1 MSKKYGLIQLR
12 GAGDIIIGLPIAKF
26 IYNLGHEVYW
36 VIDEHFHKSFQYA
49 APYINFIPL
58 KPQGNIHGNI
68 YNEFW
73 HEAPTRL
80 LKEAGCE
87 EIISFPFEECR
98 FGSQIQLEN
107 RFDNRFA
114 QKARELDLSS
124 FLTFDQFKY
133 AVAGVPFREKWNL
146 DIRRDFEREQEFYK
160 KIVGRKEKYIVI
172 HNEAAM
178 GTFKCEITDTNF
190 LESLFGKGIGII
202 KIEAL
207 SDSVFDWTTIIER
220 SSGFIGLDSFFVNLV
235 EQLELPIRKIFLRR
249 SPVFFTPILRNEW
262 EYLPLNF
269 RVADTL
275 TYEKK

>member
-1 MSKKYGLIQLR
+1 MKKYGIIQLR
-12 GAGDIIIGLPIAKF
+12 GAGDVIIGLPIAKH

-36 VIDEHFHKSFQYA
+36 VIDKHFYKAFQNA

-58 KPQGNIHGNI
+58 EPEGVIHGNI
-68 YNEFW
+68 FNEFW

-80 LKEAGCE
+80 LKNAGCD

-98 FGSQIQLEN
+98 FGSQINLEN
-107 RFDNRFA
+107 RFDNEYAR
-114 QKARELDLSS
+114 KARQLDLSS

-146 DIRRDFEREQEFYK
+146 DIRRNLNREKDLFEEV
-160 KIVGRKEKYIVI
+160 VGDKQNYCVV

-178 GTFKCEITDTNF
+178 GTFKCEITDTGF
-190 LESLFGKGIGII
+190 FESTFGKGVHPI
-202 KIEAL
+202 KIEPIT
-207 SDSVFDWTTIIER
+207 DSVFDWLTIIER
-220 SSGFIGLDSFFVNLV
+220 SSGFIGLDSFFVNLI
-235 EQLELPIRKIFLRR
+235 EQLEIPIRKIFLRR

-262 EYLPLNF
+262 EYLPLYF
-269 RVADTL
+269 KVAETL